1 MYIITKNNR
10 TINVFNS
17 QGDADFFHKTRH
29 QKHLYHIENSLE
41 QISEETYY
49 FLLECMPPIYYNGFI
64 FANSEPLDHIETQGR
79 TIPTFNGCTQKG
91 GKYYKFTCTLESV
104 KNLMPCDF
112 EV

>member
-17 QGDADFFHKTRH
+17 QGDADFFHRTRH
-29 QKHLYHIENSLE
+29 QKHLYKIENSLE
-41 QISEETYY
+41 QVSEDTYY
-49 FLLECMPPIYYNGFI
+49 DLLESMPPIYQNGFI

-79 TIPTFNGCTQKG
+79 FIATFNGGTQKG
-91 GKYYKFTCTLESV
+91 GKYYKFICTLESV

>member
-1 MYIITKNNR
+1 MYIITKKDR
-10 TINVFNS
+10 TIKVFNS

-29 QKHLYHIENSLE
+29 QKHLYKIENSLE
-41 QISEETYY
+41 EITEEMYY
-49 FLLECMPPIYYNGFI
+49 NLLESMPPIYQNGFI

-79 TIPTFNGCTQKG
+79 FIPTFNGGTQKG
-91 GKYYKFTCTLESV
+91 GKYYTFICTLESI